1 VRKGQGKINLMP
13 IDLAHKKDFWD
24 KMSILDGGG
33 FWVF

>member
-1 VRKGQGKINLMP
+1 MP